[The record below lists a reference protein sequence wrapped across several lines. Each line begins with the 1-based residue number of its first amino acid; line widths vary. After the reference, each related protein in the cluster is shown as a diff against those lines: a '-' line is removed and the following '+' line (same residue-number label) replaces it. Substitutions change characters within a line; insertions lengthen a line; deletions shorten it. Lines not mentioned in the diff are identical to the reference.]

1 MILLQLA
8 YHNLHIIINVIL
20 RITGNTNTLNFAPK
34 KLHYYVPKSNILFCF
49 NLPAVSNHMILLS
62 LMNRYG
68 LFISVKILPLISA
81 GNSFKDTLYA
91 TLQARQLRIS
101 KNDKSSLASGLFL
114 KLDHFLFNEMM
125 D

>member
-34 KLHYYVPKSNILFCF
+34 KLHYCVPKSNILFCF

-91 TLQARQLRIS
+91 TSQARQLRIS
-101 KNDKSSLASGLFL
+101 KNDKSSLASSLFL
-114 KLDHFLFNEMM
+114 KLDLFSFNEMI